1 MQGYKGVYETVH
13 MHLAPLRQHAQAK
26 LRTRLSVSPP
36 LVSSRQATWLLLR
49 QPEKLT
55 AEERETVTTL
65 RELHPDIELAYG
77 FVQEVAQMLRMR
89 TGEKLDGW
97 FEAVK

>member
-1 MQGYKGVYETVH
+1 MRFPRWSEGCHNITRIYEELKMQGYKGVYETVH

-49 QPEKLT
+49 QPVKLT
-55 AEERETVTTL
+55 AEERETVT
-65 RELHPDIELAYG
+65 RPPELHPDIAPAYG
-77 FVQEVAQMLRMR
+77 FVQ
-89 TGEKLDGW
+89 
-97 FEAVK
+97 